1 MAAPNR
7 ITREILAATSVAAGS
22 TEAAPGL
29 TGAWVSVDD
38 LNGGLLAAYVT
49 NGGAAPGQVGQF
61 IWQASDK
68 NDNTNIVELWRGG
81 GSTTANNSPPIPF
94 IDLPKEFKYVRM
106 VCFGN
111 TTAAVTFRG
120 VLFGKG

>member
-1 MAAPNR
+1 MAAPTR

-22 TEAAPGL
+22 SEAAPGL
-29 TGAWVSVDD
+29 TGAWVAVDD

-49 NGGAAPGQVGQF
+49 NGSTAPGLPGQF
-61 IWQASDK
+61 IWQGSDK
-68 NDNTNIVELWRGG
+68 NDGTNIVELWRGG
-81 GSTTANNSPPIPF
+81 GNSTANASPPISYV
-94 IDLPKEFKYVRM
+94 DLPRELKYVRL